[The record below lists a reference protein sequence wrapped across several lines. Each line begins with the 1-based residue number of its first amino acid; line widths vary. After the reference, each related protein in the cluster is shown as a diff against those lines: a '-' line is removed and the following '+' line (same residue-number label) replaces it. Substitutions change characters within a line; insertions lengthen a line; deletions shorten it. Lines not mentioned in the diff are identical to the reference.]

1 MIETC
6 VLLAYH
12 PPMKMGRFTAGWLVI
27 ETCVL
32 FAFGAFA
39 EPAPQV
45 VHGVSGVAVQTATIN
60 FSKIAGVGTK
70 GASPQIAS
78 PASQTATI
86 NFSKIAGVGTKGAS
100 PQIASPA
107 SATNFDAVDD
117 NNTF

>member
-6 VLLAYH
+6 VFFAYH
-12 PPMKMGRFTAGWLVI
+12 APMKMRRFTAGWLVI
-27 ETCVL
+27 ETCLL

-39 EPAPQV
+39 EPVPQV

-70 GASPQIAS
+70 GASP
-78 PASQTATI
+78 
-86 NFSKIAGVGTKGAS
+86 K
-100 PQIASPA
+100 IASPA

-117 NNTF
+117 NNIFTPPDTQGAVGPNHVMTTQIGRAHV